1 MHEPHSHRRSGGA
14 PANSIGRDGVLSE
27 DAIESLAAILRI
39 LGDPTR
45 IKLIETL
52 NGRGRVT
59 VGALSSSLPLT
70 RQAVSRQ
77 LGVLHQ
83 AGLVRRRR
91 EGMWV
96 QYELADWTGWW
107 VVEQL
112 ADAIGVGSDS

>member
-1 MHEPHSHRRSGGA
+1 MSERRQQQISGARAPSHDEG
-14 PANSIGRDGVLSE
+14 PALSE
-27 DAIESLAAILRI
+27 ETVESLAAILRV

-45 IKLIETL
+45 IRLIEAL
-52 NGRGRVT
+52 KDRDGAT

-70 RQAVSRQ
+70 RQGVSRQ

-96 QYELADWTGWW
+96 HYELADWTGWW

-112 ADAIGVGSDS
+112 AGAIAVGSGS

>member
-1 MHEPHSHRRSGGA
+1 MNENRRQQADSGGED
-14 PANSIGRDGVLSE
+14 PSLSE
-27 DAIESLAAILRI
+27 ETVESLAAFLRV

-45 IKLIETL
+45 IRLIEAL
-52 NGRGRVT
+52 AGRDRAT

-70 RQAVSRQ
+70 RQGVSRQ

-96 QYELADWTGWW
+96 HYELADWTGWW

-112 ADAIGVGSDS
+112 AGAIGADPES